1 MQKYCKT
8 LYEHTSSEGHDTGPK
23 VTRMEGHIDTR
34 KGNRSKS
41 TLQFNVTLC
50 SLLGLCLLEALLN
63 NLTEHFLDL
72 INSELLSK
80 LKTKSV

>member
-1 MQKYCKT
+1 MQEYYKE
-8 LYEHTSSEGHDTGPK
+8 LYGHTSSEGHDTGPK

-34 KGNRSKS
+34 KRNRSKS
-41 TLQFNVTLC
+41 TLQFNVTLR

-72 INSELLSK
+72 INS
-80 LKTKSV
+80 

>member
-1 MQKYCKT
+1 M
-8 LYEHTSSEGHDTGPK
+8 LYEHTSSEGHDTSPK
-23 VTRMEGHIDTR
+23 VTGVEGHIDTR
-34 KGNRSKS
+34 KRNRSKS

-63 NLTEHFLDL
+63 DLTEHFLDL

-80 LKTKSV
+80 LKQSPFSI